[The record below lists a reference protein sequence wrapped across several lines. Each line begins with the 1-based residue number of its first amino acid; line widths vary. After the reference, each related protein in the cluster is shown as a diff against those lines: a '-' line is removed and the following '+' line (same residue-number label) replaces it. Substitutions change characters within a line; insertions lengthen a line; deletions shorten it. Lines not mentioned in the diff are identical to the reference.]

1 MSLNFNP
8 ACLKGTP
15 DSMNKK
21 ILWFVAVL
29 ILGAATYWFYTKQPE
44 APSRSGFSKRGGD
57 GRPLPVQA
65 AAAKN
70 GDIDIT
76 LNALGTVTARNTATV
91 KARVDGQLIRIAFRE
106 GQMVK
111 EGEVLAEIDPRPFQV
126 QYNQAKGQLTRD
138 QALLDNARIDLQRYK
153 ELLAKDSIAKQ
164 LVDSQDA
171 LVRQYEGT
179 VQTDRAQVDNAQL
192 NLGFTRITAPVSG
205 RLGLRQIDVGNAIHG
220 SDVNGLVIITQ
231 TRPVNVVFSIPTD
244 SISSVLARS
253 RSRQT
258 LLVDALDRDGKTKL
272 ASGKLLT
279 VDNQIDATT
288 GTVKLKAEFA
298 NADDKLFP
306 NQFVNAR
313 LRVDTMHNAILVPS
327 SAVQR
332 GTQGTFV
339 YVVGQDQTV
348 SIHPVTLGPVSGE
361 NVAIDKGLAAG
372 ELVVTDGADKL
383 RDGAKVEVTTP
394 GARAAP
400 AKGAR
405 GNNGGGGE
413 GSPEER
419 QKRWAEMNAR
429 IERGEFGEEI
439 KKLPEEERKLRMR
452 EMRRQREGGGSGS
465 PNSQ

>member
-1 MSLNFNP
+1 
-8 ACLKGTP
+8 
-15 DSMNKK
+15 
-21 ILWFVAVL
+21 
-29 ILGAATYWFYTKQPE
+29 
-44 APSRSGFSKRGGD
+44 
-57 GRPLPVQA
+57 
-65 AAAKN
+65 
-70 GDIDIT
+70 
-76 LNALGTVTARNTATV
+76 
-91 KARVDGQLIRIAFRE
+91 
-106 GQMVK
+106 
-111 EGEVLAEIDPRPFQV
+111 VLAEIDPRPFQV